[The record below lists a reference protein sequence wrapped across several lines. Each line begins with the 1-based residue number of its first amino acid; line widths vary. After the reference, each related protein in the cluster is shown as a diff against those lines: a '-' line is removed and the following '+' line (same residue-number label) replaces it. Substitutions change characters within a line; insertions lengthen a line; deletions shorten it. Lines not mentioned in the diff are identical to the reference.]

1 MSDEK
6 NPSVRFLGTYFDR
19 DVVLKMAR
27 WAKILAWVGLGF
39 YLLSWGIS
47 LIQFLLQLSSGL
59 FTIDK
64 GLSILDILNYFTPF
78 FTQPLPAVL
87 YFFALQGIALVL
99 QILLDVE
106 DNSRRAA
113 RK

>member
-6 NPSVRFLGTYFDR
+6 NSSVRFLGTYFDR
-19 DVVLKMAR
+19 DVVLKMAH

-39 YLLSWGIS
+39 YLLAWGVS
-47 LIQFLLQLSSGL
+47 FSQFLIQFSTGL
-59 FTIDK
+59 FTIK
-64 GLSILDILNYFTPF
+64 GMTFLDILNYFTPYLI
-78 FTQPLPAVL
+78 QPLPAVL
-87 YFFALQGIALVL
+87 YFFTLQGIASVL

>member
-19 DVVLKMAR
+19 DVVLKMAH

-39 YLLSWGIS
+39 YLLSWGVS
-47 LIQFLLQLSSGL
+47 FSQFLIQLSTGL
-59 FTIDK
+59 FTINK
-64 GLSILDILNYFTPF
+64 GMSLLDTLNYFTPF
-78 FTQPLPAVL
+78 LIQPLSGVL
-87 YFFALQGIALVL
+87 YFFTLQGIALVL

>member
-19 DVVLKMAR
+19 DVVLKMAH

-39 YLLSWGIS
+39 YLLAWAVS
-47 LIQFLLQLSSGL
+47 LTQFLFQLSSGL

-64 GLSILDILNYFTPF
+64 GMSILDILNYFIPF

-87 YFFALQGIALVL
+87 YFFTLQGIALVL